1 MKSEFVHHIQNVES
15 GAVVKFD
22 TVLLVGNNGEVI
34 VGVPSVAKVVCEV
47 LSLLVKGDKVLVFH
61 KKRRNDY
68 RKLNGTVSNLLR

>member
-22 TVLLVGNNGEVI
+22 T
-34 VGVPSVAKVVCEV
+34 VCEV

>member
-34 VGVPSVAKVVCEV
+34 VGVPSVEAQ
-47 LSLLVKGDKVLVFH
+47 
-61 KKRRNDY
+61 R
-68 RKLNGTVSNLLR
+68 